1 MVDLIKLIMAKP
13 LQGIMAALM
22 AAMIYMFLF
31 VGDMQ
36 VAIAVINEQ
45 QIIDKQFNATV
56 LRMNETL
63 IRVDENLK
71 IVKENQTAA
80 YGRWNMRQEKSNEN

>member
-1 MVDLIKLIMAKP
+1 MTELFKLIMAKP
-13 LQGIMAALM
+13 LQGIVAALM

-45 QIIDKQFNATV
+45 QVIDKQTNATV

-80 YGRWNMRQEKSNEN
+80 YGLRNLQEN

>member
-1 MVDLIKLIMAKP
+1 MTELFKLIMAKP
-13 LQGIMAALM
+13 LQGIVAALM

-45 QIIDKQFNATV
+45 QVTDRQTNATV

-80 YGRWNMRQEKSNEN
+80 YGLRNLQEN